1 MIDVVFMDKSKEIED
16 LGKKL
21 GFSKILFKEDI
32 KSLNIIKAGS
42 DEHNRN
48 SLEDRKT
55 DILLNPHL
63 NRKIDAMNYRNSGL
77 NDVLCKLAV
86 KNEIAI
92 GFTFN
97 EIKDEIDLGRI
108 MQNIVLCRKYK
119 VNVIFFTFAK
129 DKYEMK
135 GCQDLLSYLRV
146 IGFTPG
152 EAKNAFS
159 NIDNAFNKKKYIMK
173 GFRVLKDE

>member
-1 MIDVVFMDKSKEIED
+1 MIDVVFMDKSMEIED
-16 LGKKL
+16 LGRKL

-32 KSLNIIKAGS
+32 KSLNIVKAGS
-42 DEHNRN
+42 EEFNRN

-63 NRKIDAMNYRNSGL
+63 NKKKDALNYRNSGL
-77 NDVLCKLAV
+77 NDVLCKLAF

-92 GFTFN
+92 GFTFD

-119 VNVIFFTFAK
+119 TNVVFFTFARN
-129 DKYEMK
+129 KYEMK
-135 GCQDLLSYLRV
+135 GCQDLLSFLRV

-152 EAKNAFS
+152 EAKS
-159 NIDNAFNKKKYIMK
+159 SLENIEKLFNKKKYIMK
-173 GFRVLKDE
+173 GFRIVE